1 MRDEGETRRGRAC
14 PARNVQRMQNPIV
27 SPHRKQLRLRGY
39 DYAFPGVYFVTICS
53 AGKRPVFASTSG
65 ESIVLSLAGEIVRS
79 EWIALPER
87 FARLVLDEFV
97 IMPNHLH
104 GVLAFVGHAGG
115 ASPSPTLFDVIGAF
129 KSISTIKV
137 NRLLRRSG
145 VALWQRSYYE
155 HIVRTGEDLR
165 KIQRYILENPL
176 MWSLDPENPNC
187 KSP

>member
-1 MRDEGETRRGRAC
+1 MH
-14 PARNVQRMQNPIV
+14 NPTE
-27 SPHRKQLRLRGY
+27 PPRRKQLRLRGY
-39 DYAFPGVYFVTICS
+39 DYAFPSVYFVTICS
-53 AGKRPVFASTSG
+53 AGKRPVFGSISG
-65 ESIVLSLAGEIVRS
+65 ESIVLSPAGEIVRS

-104 GVLAFVGHAGG
+104 GVLAFVGHAGGASPGSMGG

-165 KIQRYILENPL
+165 KVQRYILENPL
-176 MWSLDPENPNC
+176 MWSLDPENPNR
-187 KSP
+187 KSS

>member
-1 MRDEGETRRGRAC
+1 MCVRDEGETRRGRAC

-27 SPHRKQLRLRGY
+27 LPHRKQLRLRGY

-115 ASPSPTLFDVIGAF
+115 ASPGSMGGQAPP
-129 KSISTIKV
+129 
-137 NRLLRRSG
+137 LRRG
-145 VALWQRSYYE
+145 TPQRNRE
-155 HIVRTGEDLR
+155 G
-165 KIQRYILENPL
+165 QAPPL
-176 MWSLDPENPNC
+176 QCLM
-187 KSP
+187 